1 MKLARSTYYYRSR
14 RAAAAKIIV
23 RDRIVALCDE
33 FPRYGYRRVT
43 AHLKAEGTTI
53 NHKAVSR
60 IMRENGLQV
69 RPLRR
74 FVRTTDSDHDSPIFP
89 NLAAAFRPTGPNELW
104 VADLTYVA
112 IAVGFVYVGVIL
124 DAWSRRVVGY
134 AISRRIDTRLTL
146 AALQAAVETRRP
158 PPGCIYHS
166 DRGGQYAAE
175 LYRQALAD
183 FGLRGSMGRRGNPY
197 DNAKAESFMKTL
209 KCEHV
214 HLNEYRTFAEVVER
228 LPHFIDQ
235 VYNTR
240 RLHSALGYLPPVQF
254 EERHIPQLAQS
265 TPSRRVSR

>member
-158 PPGCIYHS
+158 ARGCIHHS
-166 DRGGQYAAE
+166 DRGGEYFEAE
-175 LYRQALAD
+175 YLETLR
-183 FGLRGSMGRRGNPY
+183 LRGAVISMSRAGTPS
-197 DNAKAESFMKTL
+197 DNAICERFMRTL
-209 KCEHV
+209 KDEEVNLRDYLSFDNAEH
-214 HLNEYRTFAEVVER
+214 
-228 LPHFIDQ
+228 
-235 VYNTR
+235 
-240 RLHSALGYLPPVQF
+240 
-254 EERHIPQLAQS
+254 
-265 TPSRRVSR
+265 